1 MILDENLIENI
12 EKITCSNYTKYKFN
26 NDEEKIWVPDE
37 DLIAMYENLVYEYKI
52 LEEKLEDVIQDRND
66 NYRQITDKEMYG
78 DTEDNFR

>member
-1 MILDENLIENI
+1 MILDENLIEDI
-12 EKITCSNYTKYKFN
+12 EKITYSNYTKYKFN
-26 NDEEKIWVPDE
+26 NDEEKIWIPDE
-37 DLIAMYENLVYEYKI
+37 DLIAMYENLVYEHKM